1 MRYKKILNEEKAGD
15 YTSVLVELWRIQEY
29 FANIHNL
36 YLTTGYPYT
45 IPVIKRSTM
54 VHSQSKRIKY
64 YVAEM
69 NQSSLIGC
77 VP

>member
-15 YTSVLVELWRIQEY
+15 YTSVLVELGRIQEY

-45 IPVIKRSTM
+45 KPVIKRSTM
-54 VHSQSKRIKY
+54 VLSQSQRIKH
-64 YVAEM
+64 YVA
-69 NQSSLIGC
+69 
-77 VP
+77 

>member
-1 MRYKKILNEEKAGD
+1 MSYKKILNEEKAGD
-15 YTSVLVELWRIQEY
+15 YTSVLVELGRIQEY

-54 VHSQSKRIKY
+54 VLSQSQRIKY
-64 YVAEM
+64 YVA
-69 NQSSLIGC
+69 
-77 VP
+77 

>member
-15 YTSVLVELWRIQEY
+15 YTSVLVELRRIQEY

-54 VHSQSKRIKY
+54 VLSQSQRIKHY
-64 YVAEM
+64 IA
-69 NQSSLIGC
+69 
-77 VP
+77 

>member
-54 VHSQSKRIKY
+54 VFSQSQRIKH
-64 YVAEM
+64 YVA
-69 NQSSLIGC
+69 
-77 VP
+77 

>member
-1 MRYKKILNEEKAGD
+1 MRYKKILNEEKAGA
-15 YTSVLVELWRIQEY
+15 YTSVLVELGRIQEY

-54 VHSQSKRIKY
+54 VLSQSQRIKY
-64 YVAEM
+64 YVA
-69 NQSSLIGC
+69 
-77 VP
+77 

>member
-1 MRYKKILNEEKAGD
+1 MRYKKILNEEKAGA
-15 YTSVLVELWRIQEY
+15 YTSVLVELGRIQEY

-54 VHSQSKRIKY
+54 VLSQSKRIKY
-64 YVAEM
+64 YVA
-69 NQSSLIGC
+69 
-77 VP
+77 

>member
-1 MRYKKILNEEKAGD
+1 MRYKKNLNEEKAGD
-15 YTSVLVELWRIQEY
+15 YTSVLVELGRIQEY

-54 VHSQSKRIKY
+54 VLSQSQRIKH
-64 YVAEM
+64 YV
-69 NQSSLIGC
+69 S
-77 VP
+77 

>member
-1 MRYKKILNEEKAGD
+1 MRYKKILNEEKAGA
-15 YTSVLVELWRIQEY
+15 YTSVLVELGRIQEY

-54 VHSQSKRIKY
+54 VLSQSQRIKH
-64 YVAEM
+64 YV
-69 NQSSLIGC
+69 S
-77 VP
+77 

>member
-15 YTSVLVELWRIQEY
+15 YTSVLVELGRIQEY

-54 VHSQSKRIKY
+54 VLSQSQRIKY
-64 YVAEM
+64 YVA
-69 NQSSLIGC
+69 
-77 VP
+77 

>member
-1 MRYKKILNEEKAGD
+1 MRYKKILNEKAGD
-15 YTSVLVELWRIQEY
+15 YTSVLVELGRIQEY

-54 VHSQSKRIKY
+54 VLSQSKRIRY
-64 YVAEM
+64 YVA
-69 NQSSLIGC
+69 
-77 VP
+77 

>member
-1 MRYKKILNEEKAGD
+1 MRYKKILNEEKAGA
-15 YTSVLVELWRIQEY
+15 YTSVLVELGRMQEY

-54 VHSQSKRIKY
+54 VLSQSQRIKH
-64 YVAEM
+64 YVA
-69 NQSSLIGC
+69 
-77 VP
+77 

>member
-1 MRYKKILNEEKAGD
+1 MRYKKILNEEKAGA
-15 YTSVLVELWRIQEY
+15 YTSVLVELGRIQEY

-54 VHSQSKRIKY
+54 VLSQSQRIKHN
-64 YVAEM
+64 VA
-69 NQSSLIGC
+69 
-77 VP
+77 

>member
-1 MRYKKILNEEKAGD
+1 MRYKKILNEKAGD
-15 YTSVLVELWRIQEY
+15 YTSVLVELGRIQEY

-64 YVAEM
+64 YVA
-69 NQSSLIGC
+69 
-77 VP
+77 